1 MVEEIWPNVAHSLR
15 FCKVSV
21 GNSCIFGKVGESFLE
36 GRKYCHEKAHE
47 IESQEI
53 EEIVVIQE
61 NTEKVAAAEDHL
73 RSEEDWNKHLCWHR
87 HQGDRDA
94 VLCWACL
101 RLFLRP
107 NIFETDTE
115 TFFRD

>member
-21 GNSCIFGKVGESFLE
+21 GNSCIFGKVGGSFLE
-36 GRKYCHEKAHE
+36 KRKYCHEKAHE

-87 HQGDRDA
+87 HQGDREKA
-94 VLCWACL
+94 
-101 RLFLRP
+101 RGGG
-107 NIFETDTE
+107 EGK
-115 TFFRD
+115 